1 MLVKL
6 QSTEMTAQRLPFN
19 RHTLTS
25 LVSEPQICCFLLIE
39 NLFVF
44 VIDRYREK
52 SRSPIVVDCMIKVPL
67 YLCFLKSD
75 Y

>member
-44 VIDRYREK
+44 VIDRY
-52 SRSPIVVDCMIKVPL
+52 L
-67 YLCFLKSD
+67 
-75 Y
+75 